1 MRRVLE
7 MWTTLLIY
15 IGILILLVL
24 LAYGFMYVGPVLI
37 IVLVVLTVLE
47 LLGYSLL
54 GWLEIELPEI
64 WLIELMGSIEFLI

>member
-1 MRRVLE
+1 

>member
-1 MRRVLE
+1 
-7 MWTTLLIY
+7 MWMTLLMY

-24 LAYGFMYVGPVLI
+24 LAYLFIYVAPVVI
-37 IVLVVLTVLE
+37 IILAILAVLE
-47 LLGYSLL
+47 LFGYSLL